1 MELGQTEVISK
12 KVLKISTLVTV
23 SSYIKGTL
31 IFTLFTISNNRNE
44 NILFIGLYFVGIALI
59 LNTVVLLASLWMI
72 FYTKHKNIKQKLW
85 TAIAFQFANIPI
97 AIAYFYFVINE
108 NGF

>member
-1 MELGQTEVISK
+1 MELNWNNFL
-12 KVLKISTLVTV
+12 LKTSNLITM

-44 NILFIGLYFVGIALI
+44 NILLIGLYFVGIALI
-59 LNTVVLLASLWMI
+59 INTVVLFASLWMI
-72 FYTKHKNIKQKLW
+72 FYTEHKNIKQKLW
-85 TAIAFQFANIPI
+85 AAIAFQFANIPI